1 MGCGRVAIVSS
12 ARRGPERCDRRLADR
27 DPVASATSSR
37 SRSRWI
43 VVGADRALLPG

>member
-12 ARRGPERCDRRLADR
+12 SRRGPERCDRRLADR
-27 DPVASATSSR
+27 GPVASATS